1 MHSFVEFLES
11 NDTEETTTTTNEPNN
26 NIELSA
32 EQSQLIQFR
41 AHVDSIDL
49 NDDEQQPQQQQQA
62 QTFITAENNHHNHR
76 NARAQ
81 CRLQALRLLLFY
93 LKLQAAPNIA
103 HLLLG
108 FDINKPLRNQ
118 NFFQPGTKINYAQ
131 KSSPT
136 DAVDSEVLTIVP
148 RNCLHSIVR
157 ILNRF
162 VREPLVT
169 LAEMPLTVELCYEL
183 LYTLCSNVSFNQQLL
198 AYLRHNFD
206 FVCANLRQI
215 PLVIMTV
222 MTVGGGV
229 DASATL
235 PLQDTTNADVTM
247 AGLWRLREANNGG
260 GEGVVQQQNNASG
273 GTTQLHTLYAW
284 IMGLTCIEMQS
295 LIANRQKAAL
305 KKLVHLLV
313 MENSVSGGGGGG
325 SGGMQVQETNGRDSP
340 ANVSRIFSHSN
351 FDSLLF
357 MNRAGNMINGT
368 SIVLS
373 LLLVVLILYFQKNDL
388 VLTLSL

>member
-11 NDTEETTTTTNEPNN
+11 NDTETTTNTTTNEPN

-49 NDDEQQPQQQQQA
+49 NDDEQQQQQQP
-62 QTFITAENNHHNHR
+62 QTFITENNHHNHQ

-136 DAVDSEVLTIVP
+136 DAVDSEILTIVP

-162 VREPLVT
+162 VREPMVT

-215 PLVIMTV
+215 PLVMTM

-229 DASATL
+229 EAGATL

-260 GEGVVQQQNNASG
+260 GECVVQQNNASG

-313 MENSVSGGGGGG
+313 MENSVSGGGSG
-325 SGGMQVQETNGRDSP
+325 SGGSMQVQETNGRDSP

-368 SIVLS
+368 SIALL
-373 LLLVVLILYFQKNDL
+373 LLLVLILKKVL
-388 VLTLSL
+388 LTL